1 MTLTASRSTRPAPTT
16 VAPGPAAPGDG
27 SPGPAGGGPIGIRTE
42 SVTKSYGSHVV
53 VDDVTLSLAKG
64 GVTALIGP
72 NGAGK
77 STLLSIVGRLL
88 AADGGRVTV
97 DGLDVRTTPGAEL
110 AKRLA
115 VLRQE
120 NHLDIRLTVR
130 DLVTFGRYPHS
141 KGRPTAED
149 REQVERALD
158 YLDLVPLGDRFLDQ
172 LSGGQRQRAFVAM
185 VLCQDTDFVLL
196 DEPLNNLDLR
206 HAVSM
211 MGRLRD
217 AARDLGR
224 SVVVVVHDLNVASCY
239 ADTIVAMRE
248 GRVAAC
254 GTPEQIM
261 RPDLLEDVYGLPVKV
276 HELDGQLIATYYG

>member
-1 MTLTASRSTRPAPTT
+1 MTSSLPHTKLPSGHHTGGILAS
-16 VAPGPAAPGDG
+16 G
-27 SPGPAGGGPIGIRTE
+27 
-42 SVTKSYGSHVV
+42 VTKRYARNVV
-53 VDDVTLSLAKG
+53 VDDVTLELPRG

-88 AADGGRVTV
+88 EADGGRVTV
-97 DGLDVRTTPGAEL
+97 DGLDVTTTAGDLL
-110 AKRLA
+110 ARRLA

-141 KGRPTAED
+141 KGRPNADDLTH
-149 REQVERALD
+149 VERALE
-158 YLDLVPLGDRFLDQ
+158 YLDLVQYADRFLDQ

-217 AARDLGR
+217 AARELER
-224 SVVVVVHDLNVASCY
+224 TIVVVVHDLNVASCY
-239 ADTIVAMRE
+239 ADTIVAMRN
-248 GRVAAC
+248 GQVVASGPPA
-254 GTPEQIM
+254 EIM
-261 RPDLLEDVYGLPVKV
+261 NPQLLEDIYGLPVAV
-276 HELDGQLIATYYG
+276 HELDGQLIATYYR